1 MKIKNVLV
9 VEDERMFRDFLCGW
23 LREEGY
29 TVREAGSLGEAASLE
44 GIDLI
49 ILDLELPDGE
59 GLGFVERTTVSH
71 PSLRILVL
79 TAHTGRYPV
88 MKLKRS
94 GVMGVLDK
102 ADANGE
108 ELRAAVSAIAG
119 WRTYYSSGVERTFR
133 QLIAES
139 MAFYKILSPR
149 EEDML
154 KLFGMGYSN
163 ERVAELRGL
172 SVATVQG
179 HRRNVMGKV
188 GVRSSPELIIWAIRN
203 GFVNGHRI
211 ERERMMNA

>member
-1 MKIKNVLV
+1 
-9 VEDERMFRDFLCGW
+9 
-23 LREEGY
+23 
-29 TVREAGSLGEAASLE
+29 
-44 GIDLI
+44 
-49 ILDLELPDGE
+49 
-59 GLGFVERTTVSH
+59 
-71 PSLRILVL
+71 
-79 TAHTGRYPV
+79 

-108 ELRAAVSAIAG
+108 ELRAAVSAIAS

-139 MAFYKILSPR
+139 TAFYKILSPR